1 MEENKGK
8 LVTFHKEINPIVKLG
23 SVSNILIIWYLSL
36 RTVKV

>member
-23 SVSNILIIWYLSL
+23 SVSNMLNVWYVSL
-36 RTVKV
+36 RTVEV